1 MFLALRDLR
10 LARGRFLL
18 MGAVV
23 ALISVLAV
31 VLTGLT
37 SGLAADNVSGLRD
50 LPVTHFAF
58 QRGVEGDL
66 YSRSTV
72 PSDAVQQWIRTP
84 GVRRAAA
91 YGNQLAHAKSE
102 QTGKDLDVALFG
114 MEPGSFIAPGP
125 ASGRP
130 LGVVPDGVLV
140 SRKIADA
147 GVRIGDTLVVERSG
161 VRLPV
166 IGTVGDEAYSHIAV
180 VYAPLRTWQRIHYG
194 LPGAPPA
201 PAYAQ
206 ATAIAL
212 DASGTPGRG
221 LGFHVLTKSAA
232 YGASPGYTAET
243 GTMRLIQGFLYV
255 ISIFVVG
262 AFFVVWTVQRK
273 QEIALVRAI
282 GGSAGYLL
290 RDALSQGGVVL
301 VAATVVGSAAGV
313 ALCAAIRSAAS
324 NAPITLDTG
333 PLLTAGLLMIVL
345 GLLGTFFAVR
355 RITSVDPLLV
365 LGANR

>member
-1 MFLALRDLR
+1 VFLAVRDLR
-10 LARGRFLL
+10 FARGRFLL
-18 MGAVV
+18 MGTVV
-23 ALISVLAV
+23 GLISVLAV

-37 SGLAADNVSGLRD
+37 SGLASDNVSGLRD

-72 PSDAVQQWIRTP
+72 SSGTTQQWSGTP

-102 QTGKDLDVALFG
+102 RTGKDLDIAVFG
-114 MEPGSFIAPGP
+114 MEPGSFIAPDP
-125 ASGRP
+125 VAGRP
-130 LGVVPDGVLV
+130 LGAAPDGVLI
-140 SRKIADA
+140 SRDVTDA
-147 GVRIGDTLVVERSG
+147 GVRIGDILVVERSG

-166 IGTVGDEAYSHIAV
+166 VGTAGDEAYSHIAV

-194 LPGAPPA
+194 LPGVPPVQ
-201 PAYAQ
+201 AYGQ

-212 DASGTPGRG
+212 DASRTPGQG
-221 LGFHVLTKSAA
+221 PNFHVLTKSAA

-255 ISIFVVG
+255 ISMFVVG

-273 QEIALVRAI
+273 QEIALVRGL
-282 GGSAGYLL
+282 GGSTGYLI
-290 RDALSQGGVVL
+290 RDALSQVVVVL
-301 VAATVVGSAAGV
+301 VAATVTGSAAGV
-313 ALCAAIRSAAS
+313 ALCSAIRSAVS
-324 NAPITLDTG
+324 TAPITLETG
-333 PLLTAGLLMIVL
+333 PLITAAVLLIAL

-355 RITSVDPLLV
+355 RITSVDPLLA
-365 LGANR
+365 LGGNR

>member
-1 MFLALRDLR
+1 M
-10 LARGRFLL
+10 
-18 MGAVV
+18 V

-102 QTGKDLDVALFG
+102 QTGKDLDVAVFG

-166 IGTVGDEAYSHIAV
+166 IGTVGDQAYSHIAV

-194 LPGAPPA
+194 LPETPPA
-201 PAYAQ
+201 QAYGQ

-212 DASGTPGRG
+212 DASGTRAGGWASTRSPSRPPMGPRPGTRPRPARCG
-221 LGFHVLTKSAA
+221 
-232 YGASPGYTAET
+232 
-243 GTMRLIQGFLYV
+243 
-255 ISIFVVG
+255 
-262 AFFVVWTVQRK
+262 
-273 QEIALVRAI
+273 
-282 GGSAGYLL
+282 
-290 RDALSQGGVVL
+290 
-301 VAATVVGSAAGV
+301 
-313 ALCAAIRSAAS
+313 
-324 NAPITLDTG
+324 
-333 PLLTAGLLMIVL
+333 
-345 GLLGTFFAVR
+345 
-355 RITSVDPLLV
+355 
-365 LGANR
+365 

>member
-1 MFLALRDLR
+1 
-10 LARGRFLL
+10 
-18 MGAVV
+18 MGTVV

-37 SGLAADNVSGLRD
+37 SGLASDNVSGLRD
-50 LPVTHFAF
+50 MPVTHFAF

-72 PSDAVQQWIRTP
+72 SSDAAQQWSRTP

-102 QTGKDLDVALFG
+102 RTGKDLDIAVFG
-114 MEPGSFIAPGP
+114 MEPGSFIAPDP
-125 ASGRP
+125 VTGRP
-130 LGVVPDGVLV
+130 LGAGQDGVLV
-140 SRKIADA
+140 SRKVTDA
-147 GVRIGDTLVVERSG
+147 GVRIGDVLTVERSA

-166 IGTVGDEAYSHIAV
+166 IGTVGDEAYGHIAV

-194 LPGAPPA
+194 LPGTPPVQ
-201 PAYAQ
+201 AYDQ

-212 DASGTPGRG
+212 DASAAPGRG
-221 LGFHVLTKSAA
+221 LGFHVLTKSAS
-232 YGASPGYTAET
+232 YGASPGYTVET

-255 ISIFVVG
+255 ISMFVVG

-273 QEIALVRAI
+273 QEIALVRGL
-282 GGSAGYLL
+282 GGSVGYLL
-290 RDALSQGGVVL
+290 RDALGQVVVVL
-301 VAATVVGSAAGV
+301 VAATVIGSAAGT
-313 ALCAAIRSAAS
+313 ALSSAIRSAVSA
-324 NAPITLDTG
+324 APIALETG
-333 PLLTAGLLMIVL
+333 PLVTAAIMLIAL

-355 RITSVDPLLV
+355 RITSVDPLLA
-365 LGANR
+365 LGGNR